1 MTIIY
6 QSYRQWRK
14 ARGREKKRKK
24 RLKKMLDFY
33 SGFIRKGNLCF
44 DVGANIGNRTEAFV
58 KLGARVIA
66 IEPQPECLT
75 ILNEK
80 FGRNE
85 NVVIV
90 PKVLA
95 DTVGQAEI
103 YAGTASTLTSMSK
116 EWINAV
122 KESGRFAE
130 HNWNKTHIVE
140 TTALDILIQ
149 EYGKP
154 VFCKIDV
161 EGFEYDVLKGLS
173 SPIEFIS
180 FEFVPEIIQIAT
192 DCIEYLSGLGPV
204 LFNYSIG
211 ESMSLA
217 LSNWVAPN
225 TITNILIDF
234 SKKNV
239 DVSGDVYAKF
249 S

>member
-1 MTIIY
+1 MTTIY

-14 ARGREKKRKK
+14 ARGRKKKLHR
-24 RLKKMLDFY
+24 RLKARVSFY
-33 SGFIRKGNLCF
+33 SKFIRSGDLCI
-44 DVGANIGNRTEAFV
+44 DVGANIGNRTEAFL

-66 IEPQPECLT
+66 VEPQRECIA

-80 FGRNE
+80 FGWNE

-122 KESGRFAE
+122 KKSGRFAE

-140 TTALDILIQ
+140 TTTLDILIQ

-161 EGFEYDVLKGLS
+161 EGFEYNVLKGLS
-173 SPIEFIS
+173 EPVSMIS
-180 FEFVPEIIQIAT
+180 FEFTPESMDST
-192 DCIEYLSGLGPV
+192 LNCIKYLSSLGMKK
-204 LFNYSIG
+204 FNYSQAELMCFTLPDWKDAAEISEFLTKSPG
-211 ESMSLA
+211 DTS
-217 LSNWVAPN
+217 V
-225 TITNILIDF
+225 F
-234 SKKNV
+234 
-239 DVSGDVYAKF
+239 GDVYAK
-249 S
+249 SS